1 MVKPTSSR
9 KRALALMVDGLV
21 ALSIVM
27 TLVAILNSAIPET
40 EVKPMSMQLMPPKML
55 SVFFYTTTAITFFLG
70 FMVFFAPHLPGR
82 GGSLGHR
89 VAKIRL
95 VTLKGENVSWF
106 DSFCRFL
113 TTVFR
118 AGLVFF
124 GGPVLATIGQ
134 SVTVSVLALI
144 WALILLLPI
153 PARRSPFPVTV
164 WQILGNYIFID
175 RPASN
180 DS

>member
-27 TLVAILNSAIPET
+27 TLVAILNAAIPET
-40 EVKPMSMQLMPPKML
+40 EVKPMGMQLMPPKML

-70 FMVFFAPHLPGR
+70 FMVFFAPHLPGK
-82 GGSLGHR
+82 GSLGHR

-95 VTLKGENVSWF
+95 VTLKGENVTWF

-124 GGPVLATIGQ
+124 GGRFLRQ
-134 SVTVSVLALI
+134 LDKVSLSRYWL
-144 WALILLLPI
+144 
-153 PARRSPFPVTV
+153 
-164 WQILGNYIFID
+164 
-175 RPASN
+175 
-180 DS
+180 